1 MRRWRRKKN
10 IKKDIKI
17 NKNIFLYFYLFLPI
31 FPSAACRNKL
41 LTFNSNDMKKILIW
55 ALPLLMGSVCHAE
68 DITIQYNGSTAKVQQ
83 KAKDSVNVTVKGANV
98 HIESQYTSHK
108 LTVLLSGKSDDGQL
122 VLKTAGKAKVTL
134 NKLNLTSQEGAPLD
148 LRNKKKVEII
158 AADGTENTLTI
169 TACNDTAN
177 NKAAAIWSK
186 DKILLSGKGTLNV
199 IATGDGCR
207 GIKAKKDITIEDL
220 TLNVTTSGN
229 HLGEKPF
236 GFGNFGGGEMPDFGG
251 FGGGFGGFGAPND
264 STRQGGFG
272 GFQMG
277 GFGGGMPNFGN
288 LSEEDQARIEEMRKA
303 FEERMQNGEGFGGF
317 GGFQMGGFGAPND
330 STRQGGF
337 GGFGGGM
344 PNFGGG
350 GMPDFGGFG
359 GGFGGFGNPGGE
371 GEEDEDGGM
380 GFGGKHKYVAS
391 TKGIASKGKVT
402 INSGTVTV
410 KTATAGAEGIEG
422 KDGVIVNGGTVD
434 VYSPDD
440 AINANAC
447 IEFNGGTIIARSKGN
462 DAIDSNP
469 KGGFFMPF
477 GGNNDQEDADPA
489 IVITGGTVYAWSQA
503 GSPEEGL
510 DCDFAPLV
518 IEGGT
523 IFTVGGGMGEMP
535 SVPTNYTSKQPSVLL
550 IGINIQKEEPIYLY
564 DSKNKL
570 LETITIPFALR
581 RSASLV
587 SSPFFEMGETYTV
600 KTKDYEKTFTLN
612 ENFTAVR

>member
-1 MRRWRRKKN
+1 MKLRAIEPEDLDLLYQIENNTELWQVGATNVPYSRYTLHDYIATSSDDIYADRQVRMVVENDEGACVGLADLVHFEPQHQRAEVGIVILPAYRRKGYGEQAIGKLA
-10 IKKDIKI
+10 DYALRVVHLHQ
-17 NKNIFLYFYLFLPI
+17 LY
-31 FPSAACRNKL
+31 AVVA
-41 LTFNSNDMKKILIW
+41 
-55 ALPLLMGSVCHAE
+55 
-68 DITIQYNGSTAKVQQ
+68 
-83 KAKDSVNVTVKGANV
+83 
-98 HIESQYTSHK
+98 
-108 LTVLLSGKSDDGQL
+108 
-122 VLKTAGKAKVTL
+122 
-134 NKLNLTSQEGAPLD
+134 
-148 LRNKKKVEII
+148 
-158 AADGTENTLTI
+158 
-169 TACNDTAN
+169 AN

-229 HLGEKPF
+229 HLGEKPYSF
-236 GFGNFGGGEMPDFGG
+236 GDFGGFGGGEMPDFSNFQMPEGG
-251 FGGGFGGFGAPND
+251 FPDFGGFGGFPGFGGEAND

-272 GFQMG
+272 GF
-277 GFGGGMPNFGN
+277 PN
-288 LSEEDQARIEEMRKA
+288 
-303 FEERMQNGEGFGGF
+303 FGGF
-317 GGFQMGGFGAPND
+317 GGFPGFGGEAND

-337 GGFGGGM
+337 GGF
-344 PNFGGG
+344 PNF
-350 GMPDFGGFG
+350 
-359 GGFGGFGNPGGE
+359 GGFGGFGASNE
-371 GEEDEDGGM
+371 DSEDGEEGGGM
-380 GFGGKHKYVAS
+380 GFAGKHKYVAS

-447 IEFNGGTIIARSKGN
+447 IEFNGGTVIARSKGN
-462 DAIDSNP
+462 DAVDSNP

-477 GGNNDQEDADPA
+477 GGNNNQEDADPA

>member
-207 GIKAKKDITIEDL
+207 GIKAKKDITIEDI

-391 TKGIASKGKVT
+391 TKGIASKGKIT

-447 IEFNGGTIIARSKGN
+447 IEFNGGTVIARSKGN
-462 DAIDSNP
+462 DAVDSNP

-477 GGNNDQEDADPA
+477 GGNNNQEDADPA

>member
-1 MRRWRRKKN
+1 MSLPLVMDAEASKPRRTS
-10 IKKDIKI
+10 
-17 NKNIFLYFYLFLPI
+17 
-31 FPSAACRNKL
+31 PSKTSPSTSPLQVTTWAKSRLVLETLEEVKC
-41 LTFNSNDMKKILIW
+41 LTSEDSGVVLEAL
-55 ALPLLMGSVCHAE
+55 ALPTTALVKEASEVSRWEALEVVCLTSGISPKKTKPVSRRCARLSKRGCRTERALVASEASRWEASVHLTTAP
-68 DITIQYNGSTAKVQQ
+68 AKV
-83 KAKDSVNVTVKGANV
+83 D
-98 HIESQYTSHK
+98 
-108 LTVLLSGKSDDGQL
+108 L
-122 VLKTAGKAKVTL
+122 VASEAV
-134 NKLNLTSQEGAPLD
+134 
-148 LRNKKKVEII
+148 
-158 AADGTENTLTI
+158 
-169 TACNDTAN
+169 C
-177 NKAAAIWSK
+177 
-186 DKILLSGKGTLNV
+186 
-199 IATGDGCR
+199 
-207 GIKAKKDITIEDL
+207 L
-220 TLNVTTSGN
+220 TL
-229 HLGEKPF
+229 
-236 GFGNFGGGEMPDFGG
+236 
-251 FGGGFGGFGAPND
+251 
-264 STRQGGFG
+264 
-272 GFQMG
+272 
-277 GFGGGMPNFGN
+277 
-288 LSEEDQARIEEMRKA
+288 EEEA
-303 FEERMQNGEGFGGF
+303 
-317 GGFQMGGFGAPND
+317 
-330 STRQGGF
+330 
-337 GGFGGGM
+337 
-344 PNFGGG
+344 
-350 GMPDFGGFG
+350 
-359 GGFGGFGNPGGE
+359 
-371 GEEDEDGGM
+371 EDEDGGM

-391 TKGIASKGKVT
+391 TKGIASKGKIT

-447 IEFNGGTIIARSKGN
+447 IEFNGGTVIARSKGN
-462 DAIDSNP
+462 DAVDSNP
-469 KGGFFMPF
+469 KGGFFMPL
-477 GGNNDQEDADPA
+477 GGNNNQEDADPA